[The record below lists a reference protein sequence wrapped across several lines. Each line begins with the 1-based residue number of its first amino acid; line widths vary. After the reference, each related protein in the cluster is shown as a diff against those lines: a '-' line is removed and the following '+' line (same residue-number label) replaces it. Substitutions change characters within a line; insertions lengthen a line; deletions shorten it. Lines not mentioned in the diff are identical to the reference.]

1 MKRLAPVVALGLAL
15 ALTAAPGYAATKW
28 EIDKPHCAIWFEV
41 RHIFAMVPG
50 FFEDFTGTIIFDPQD
65 LAASRVDIKIAIA
78 SINTRIEERD
88 AHLRTPDF
96 FDAARFPYMTFK
108 SNEIVHQG
116 GNRYVAKGRL
126 TLKKVTK
133 QIELPFTFLG
143 AKDHPMVGDKMVAGM
158 EAAYVLDRLQYG
170 VGSGKFY
177 NLGVVGK
184 DVAIKIHLELLSP
197 K

>member
-1 MKRLAPVVALGLAL
+1 VALGLTL
-15 ALTAAPGYAATKW
+15 VLIAAPGYAATKW

-41 RHIFAMVPG
+41 RHIFAIVPG
-50 FFEDFTGTIIFDPQD
+50 VFEDFEGTIIFDPQD
-65 LAASRVDIKIAIA
+65 LASSRVDIKIAIA
-78 SINTRIEERD
+78 SINTRVDERD

-96 FDAARFPYMTFK
+96 FDAARFPYMTFQ

-116 GNRYVAKGRL
+116 GNKYVAKGSL

-133 QIELPFTFLG
+133 QIDLPLTFLG
-143 AKDHPMVGDKMVAGM
+143 QKNHPMVKDKRVAGM

-184 DVAIKIHLELLSP
+184 DVTVRIHLELLSP
-197 K
+197 KK